1 MAKTTDTR
9 YFGDPREARK
19 RRRLF
24 ERIERLEAEIQIA
37 AGSIDLRRRLLAEDV
52 DKQLE
57 RLDNRLKK
65 PLYRQEMALAT
76 AEEAAAEQLRLR
88 LPGIQKKQ
96 RLAYRKKRQDLRRQE
111 RLLDARGR
119 LLPEKALSASS
130 QAALDQLEAA
140 QQQEIK
146 DLETRLL
153 QQAKASRLGPEQ
165 HQAALARY
173 EAGMADKEKRL
184 KELAG
189 RLNRQQEARMTAF
202 TNKQQEKIRRFESSL
217 KGYQE
222 ALLKS
227 EQTAQHHL
235 PEDIVLRLE
244 GLSMAFGGLKAVD
257 NLSFDVKKGEIFG
270 LIGPNGAGKT
280 TVFNCITQ
288 FYKPT
293 AGDIYYRT
301 HEGNVLSLNNYDV
314 HQIIRKGIVRT
325 FQNVELIYELT
336 ILENL
341 LIAAHS
347 KYHGSF
353 FSQLM
358 NTRRVREEEM
368 VLRNQAMEVLSYC
381 GLAHLKDIPP
391 LGLPYGFLK
400 RVELARTLMAGA
412 NLIILDEPAA
422 GLNEQ
427 ETIELTQLIRK
438 IQKDFGATIFLVEH
452 NMGLVM
458 DLCDHICAISFGK
471 KLAYGTP
478 REIQNDKLVQ
488 EAYLGTSDES
498 ELEVI

>member
-24 ERIERLEAEIQIA
+24 ERIERLEGEIQIA
-37 AGSIDLRRRLLAEDV
+37 KGSIKLQAR
-52 DKQLE
+52 QLE
-57 RLDNRLKK
+57 EAAQRKLTRLDNRLKK
-65 PLYRQEMALAT
+65 PLYKQEMALAQPEEV
-76 AEEAAAEQLRLR
+76 AEELLKARLAP
-88 LPGIQKKQ
+88 LQKKQ
-96 RLAYRKKRQDLRRQE
+96 RLAFRKLRQDLRRQE
-111 RLLDARGR
+111 GLLDRQGR
-119 LLPEKALSASS
+119 LLEGRQLSASG
-130 QAALDQLEAA
+130 QKRLAQLEEG
-140 QQQEIK
+140 QQQEIAALK
-146 DLETRLL
+146 QRL
-153 QQAKASRLGPEQ
+153 QAQAAGSRLGSEQ
-165 HQAALARY
+165 HKAAQARY
-173 EAGMADKEKRL
+173 QKGMADKAKRI
-184 KELAG
+184 
-189 RLNRQQEARMTAF
+189 QEAREAL
-202 TNKQQEKIRRFESSL
+202 QQEKDARLAAFTRKQEARIQRFESSL
-217 KGYQE
+217 AVHQE

-235 PEDIVLRLE
+235 PEDIVLRLD
-244 GLSMAFGGLKAVD
+244 GLSMSFGGLKAVD
-257 NLSFDVKKGEIFG
+257 KLSFDVKKGEIFG

-293 AGDIYYRT
+293 SGDIYYRT

-353 FSQLM
+353 LSQVM
-358 NTRRVREEEM
+358 NSRRVREEEM
-368 VLRNQAMEVLSYC
+368 VIREQALEVLNYC
-381 GLAHLKDIPP
+381 GLAHLKDVPP
-391 LGLPYGFLK
+391 LGLPYGILK

-438 IQKDFGATIFLVEH
+438 IQQDYGATIFLVEH

-488 EAYLGTSDES
+488 EAYLGTSDAS

>member
-1 MAKTTDTR
+1 MIRFSQFSLMRGT
-9 YFGDPREARK
+9 
-19 RRRLF
+19 
-24 ERIERLEAEIQIA
+24 
-37 AGSIDLRRRLLAEDV
+37 
-52 DKQLE
+52 
-57 RLDNRLKK
+57 K
-65 PLYRQEMALAT
+65 PLFDKADAT
-76 AEEAAAEQLRLR
+76 VN
-88 LPGIQKKQ
+88 PG
-96 RLAYRKKRQDLRRQE
+96 
-111 RLLDARGR
+111 
-119 LLPEKALSASS
+119 EK
-130 QAALDQLEAA
+130 
-140 QQQEIK
+140 
-146 DLETRLL
+146 
-153 QQAKASRLGPEQ
+153 
-165 HQAALARY
+165 
-173 EAGMADKEKRL
+173 
-184 KELAG
+184 
-189 RLNRQQEARMTAF
+189 
-202 TNKQQEKIRRFESSL
+202 
-217 KGYQE
+217 
-222 ALLKS
+222 
-227 EQTAQHHL
+227 
-235 PEDIVLRLE
+235 V
-244 GLSMAFGGLKAVD
+244 GLV
-257 NLSFDVKKGEIFG
+257 
-270 LIGPNGAGKT
+270 GPNGAGKT

-293 AGDIYYRT
+293 SGDIYYRT

-353 FSQLM
+353 LSQVM
-358 NTRRVREEEM
+358 NSRRVREEEM
-368 VLRNQAMEVLSYC
+368 VIREQALEVLNYC
-381 GLAHLKDIPP
+381 GLAHLKDVPP
-391 LGLPYGFLK
+391 LGLPYGILK

-438 IQKDFGATIFLVEH
+438 IQQDYGATIFLVEH